1 MRLFIA
7 FDIPDEIKSHFLEL
21 QKQLST
27 DSARLV
33 FPSDFHLTL
42 KFLGEVPE
50 NKVEK
55 IKEFLSKIKFDSFAA
70 KLDGTGVFPSEQR
83 INVFWAGIG
92 PADKITAVQKA
103 IDYALKDIFPPDTR
117 FHPHITLARVK
128 LVKDKPAF
136 KQLLAKIKI
145 EPKEFK
151 IESFK
156 LIKSILTKQG
166 AVYEDIAEFKS
177 QSL

>member
-1 MRLFIA
+1 MRLFVA
-7 FDIPDEIKSHFLEL
+7 FDVPKKVKDYFLQL
-21 QKQLST
+21 QKQLAT
-27 DSARLV
+27 DAARLV
-33 FPSDFHLTL
+33 APSDFHLTL

-55 IKEFLSKIKFDSFAA
+55 IKEILSKIKFNSFAA

-83 INVFWAGIG
+83 INVFWVGIE
-92 PADKITAVQKA
+92 PKDEIIRIQNAVDA
-103 IDYALKDIFPPDTR
+103 ALKNIFPPDAR

-128 LVKDKPAF
+128 FVKDKPAF
-136 KQLLAKIKI
+136 KQLLAKIKV

-166 AVYEDIAEFKS
+166 AVYEDVAEFS
-177 QSL
+177 PQPL